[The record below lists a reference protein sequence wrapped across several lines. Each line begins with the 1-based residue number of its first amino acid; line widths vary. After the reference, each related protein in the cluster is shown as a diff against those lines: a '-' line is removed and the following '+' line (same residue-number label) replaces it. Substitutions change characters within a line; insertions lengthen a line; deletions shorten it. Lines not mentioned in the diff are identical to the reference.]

1 MKYQQLE
8 NLESG
13 WKWKYLV
20 KKHREGEL
28 ITRYIEASAAQ
39 EAVDVLLSLENEP
52 VLVNGWI
59 DKHMNPELVNRMKQ
73 TIRARRKRH
82 FNAEHQHTRKKS
94 IDLEF
99 IVWQRLA
106 GLAQRRGKTLSE
118 TIVQLIEDAENKEK
132 YAKQDMKMYV
142 VSTKQMLNNAQR
154 GGYAV
159 PAFNIHNL
167 ETMQVVVE
175 TAANLHAPVIIAG
188 TPGTFT
194 HAGTENLL
202 ALVSAMAKQYHHP
215 LAIHLDHHTKFDDIA
230 QKVRSGV
237 RSVMIDASHLP
248 FAQNISR
255 VKEVVDFCHRFDV
268 SVEAELG
275 QLGGQ
280 EDDVQVNEADALYTN
295 PAQAREF
302 AEATGIDSLAVA
314 IGTAHGMYAS
324 APALDFSR
332 LENIRQWVNL
342 PLVLHGASGLSTK
355 DIQQTIKLGI
365 CKINVATELKN
376 AFSQALKNYLTE
388 HPEATDPRDYLQ
400 SAKSAMRDVVSK
412 VIADCGCEGRA

>member
-1 MKYQQLE
+1 
-8 NLESG
+8 
-13 WKWKYLV
+13 
-20 KKHREGEL
+20 
-28 ITRYIEASAAQ
+28 
-39 EAVDVLLSLENEP
+39 
-52 VLVNGWI
+52 
-59 DKHMNPELVNRMKQ
+59 
-73 TIRARRKRH
+73 
-82 FNAEHQHTRKKS
+82 
-94 IDLEF
+94 
-99 IVWQRLA
+99 
-106 GLAQRRGKTLSE
+106 
-118 TIVQLIEDAENKEK
+118 
-132 YAKQDMKMYV
+132 MYV

-202 ALVSAMAKQYHHP
+202 ALVNAMAKQYHHP

-237 RSVMIDASHLP
+237 RSVMIDASHLS

-255 VKEVVDFCHRFDV
+255 VKKVVDFCHRFDV

-280 EDDVQVNEADALYTN
+280 EDDVQVNEADAFYTN
-295 PAQAREF
+295 PVQAREF